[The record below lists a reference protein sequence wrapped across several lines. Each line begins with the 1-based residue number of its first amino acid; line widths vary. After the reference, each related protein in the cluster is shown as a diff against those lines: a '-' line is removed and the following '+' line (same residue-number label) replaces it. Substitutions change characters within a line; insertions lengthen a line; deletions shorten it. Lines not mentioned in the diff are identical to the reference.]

1 MHEIDPPVAHADA
14 QADVAPLRTTTHVVP
29 VVEESLTVG
38 KRTVDQGGYRVVK
51 TVRSRDEVVDE
62 PLVTHT
68 VHVERRPIGRLLPS
82 MEAPASRQE
91 GDTLIIPVVE
101 EVLVTEKRLMLKEE
115 LHIIRTDAVVH
126 RPVTF
131 SLRSEDVAIER
142 LEPGVPPAP
151 GTP

>member
-1 MHEIDPPVAHADA
+1 MHDIDPRLAGVEPGTSAARA
-14 QADVAPLRTTTHVVP
+14 ATRVVP
-29 VVEESLTVG
+29 LLEESLDVG
-38 KRTVDQGGYRVVK
+38 KRTVDQGGYRIVK
-51 TVRSRDEVVDE
+51 TVHRRDEVVDE
-62 PLVTHT
+62 PLATHS
-68 VHVERRPIGRLLPS
+68 VRVERHAVGRLLPS

-115 LHIIRTDAVVH
+115 LHITRTDAVVH

-131 SLRSEDVAIER
+131 SLRSEDVVIER
-142 LEPGVPPAP
+142 LEPGIPPVP